1 MQITNVEV
9 LPVEL
14 SLRLPYRTAYHPEI
28 NRVTVVF
35 VRVETRLGLCHL

>member
-14 SLRLPYRTAYHPEI
+14 SLRLPYRTAYHPKIE
-28 NRVTVVF
+28 RVTVVF
-35 VRVETRLGLCHL
+35 VHIASRRP